1 MVTIRHAKQVV
12 KNLVEDLRNHGYA
25 PTRAVLFGSVAKG
38 KATPVS
44 DLDVAIWDERFTG
57 CTPFDYEPILPV
69 LRNYPR
75 VEVHTFQA
83 SEDAEANPFIGEIEK
98 HGIEIL

>member
-1 MVTIRHAKQVV
+1 
-12 KNLVEDLRNHGYA
+12 
-25 PTRAVLFGSVAKG
+25 
-38 KATPVS
+38 
-44 DLDVAIWDERFTG
+44 
-57 CTPFDYEPILPV
+57 V